1 MSIVIPARNEEE
13 CLVSVLDEVSLI
25 LESSQYNYEVIV
37 VDDHST
43 DRTPEIAK
51 EYSFVK
57 LIENKNQPGKGLA
70 LRAGFDVAD
79 GTYIAMMDAD
89 FSHDATDLPNL
100 VDEVIRHKGLIIASR
115 ITGGSEE
122 YTRFR
127 GFGNVILT
135 WFFGFVHGRYLSDVL
150 NGFKIF
156 HRDIYFEFIYS
167 SSNFEIEIELV
178 VNAPRLNRQV
188 IEAPS
193 RERQRLA
200 GKMKSSIL
208 KHGPRFFWR
217 IVFELF
223 RNPRKG

>member
-1 MSIVIPARNEEE
+1 MR
-13 CLVSVLDEVSLI
+13 
-25 LESSQYNYEVIV
+25 
-37 VDDHST
+37 
-43 DRTPEIAK
+43 
-51 EYSFVK
+51 
-57 LIENKNQPGKGLA
+57 
-70 LRAGFDVAD
+70 
-79 GTYIAMMDAD
+79 
-89 FSHDATDLPNL
+89 
-100 VDEVIRHKGLIIASR
+100 RHKGLIIASR

-135 WFFGFVHGRYLSDVL
+135 WFFGFVHGRYLFDVL

-178 VNAPRLNRQV
+178 VNTPRLNRQV
-188 IEAPS
+188 IGAPS

-217 IVFELF
+217 ITIE
-223 RNPRKG
+223 